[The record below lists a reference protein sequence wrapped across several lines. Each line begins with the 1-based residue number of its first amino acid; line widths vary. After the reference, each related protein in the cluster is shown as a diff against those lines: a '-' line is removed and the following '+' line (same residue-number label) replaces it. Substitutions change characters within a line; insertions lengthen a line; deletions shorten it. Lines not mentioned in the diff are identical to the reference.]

1 MAYHLRPGR
10 PADAQICGRICYD
23 AFHAISTRHGFPP
36 DFDNPESATG
46 LISTLLGQPEFYT
59 VVAESGGR
67 VVGSNFLDERSSV
80 VGVGPVT
87 VAPDVQDSG
96 VGRALM
102 RDVMERASRV
112 GAPGI
117 RLVQATYHARSL
129 SLYAKLGF
137 QVRDLLACVNGPGP
151 GGELPGYQTR
161 PGLPSDVAAC
171 DQLCRDVHGHDRSGE
186 VVEAV
191 ARGSALV
198 VERQER
204 VTGYA
209 TSLGLFGHAVGE
221 TNEDVQALLLSAGRL
236 DGPGVLLPTSNAE
249 LFSWCLSR
257 GFRVVALSALMTVG
271 FYQPPKGASVPS
283 VFF

>member
-1 MAYHLRPGR
+1 VAYHLRPGR

-46 LISTLLGQPEFYT
+46 LISTLLGQPEFYS

>member
-1 MAYHLRPGR
+1 VAYHLRPGR

-46 LISTLLGQPEFYT
+46 LISTLLGQPEFYS

-191 ARGSALV
+191 ARGSAVV

>member
-46 LISTLLGQPEFYT
+46 LISTLLGQPEFYS